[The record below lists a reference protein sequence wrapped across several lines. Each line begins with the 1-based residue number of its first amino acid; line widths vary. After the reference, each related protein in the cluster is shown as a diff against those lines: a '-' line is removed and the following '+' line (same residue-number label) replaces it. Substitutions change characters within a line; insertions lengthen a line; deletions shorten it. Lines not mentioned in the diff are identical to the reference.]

1 MPRAKAFLTVLVL
14 SALALPPLTAGTNW
28 PLWDSYTAVF
38 LDSSGRIVDHD
49 ADERTTSEGQAYAL
63 FFSLIG
69 NDRPKFERILSW
81 TQINLARG
89 DLGAQLPA
97 WLWGNQ
103 QGSWKVIDKGS
114 ASDADLWMAYTLL
127 EAGEHWRDPK
137 LTTLGRRL
145 AALIMQQEVSD
156 IPGLGPMLLPGAD
169 GFETSDGWYELNA
182 SYLPVELLL
191 GVSSLTGDKR
201 WREIAE
207 TVPKVLEG
215 SSAKGFILDWI
226 AYRPGDGFSTQP
238 APVSPAL
245 ASYDAIRVYL
255 WAGMLAPAT
264 QGRERTLTAVSAMAG
279 YLEENAVPPAGV
291 SETGEVTD
299 AESNVGF
306 SAAVLPL
313 LITTN
318 RSRPLAQQRL
328 RVQKEKDDKT
338 GLYGKR
344 PRYYDQNL
352 VLFALGWCEHRFVFD
367 KKGRLSVD

>member
-1 MPRAKAFLTVLVL
+1 MPRATAFLTVLVL